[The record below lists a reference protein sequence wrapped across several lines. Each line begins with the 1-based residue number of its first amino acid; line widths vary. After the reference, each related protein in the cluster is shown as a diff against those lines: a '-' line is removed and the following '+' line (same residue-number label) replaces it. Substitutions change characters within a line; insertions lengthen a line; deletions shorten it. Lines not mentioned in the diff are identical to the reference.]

1 MKEPTLLEWLQAS
14 LYFLPH
20 VLFRLLALSFVFAFL
35 GYYSIIVLAII
46 ALAGLC
52 LALPE
57 VFKEWKDDGEDGIL
71 ALLSLVLSLLAP
83 IAADSSHRS
92 DRLIMKRTITSTTLC
107 LLATL
112 LLIRTG
118 PLLVEEDLLLHTNG
132 LCHLNFLNSTG
143 DNLIREQGHQEL
155 SGESD
160 ENNPLK
166 PNQSAPSI
174 YIMIE
179 ICYFSLDQ

>member
-1 MKEPTLLEWLQAS
+1 MEVTPSCKGCSEWWVRTIGDPGKKEPKLKEWLQVS

-57 VFKEWKDDGEDGIL
+57 VLKLKWSGNDEEDDRIL
-71 ALLSLVLSLLAP
+71 ALASLVLSLLAP
-83 IAADSSHRS
+83 ISFFSSLRCHRV
-92 DRLIMKRTITSTTLC
+92 IMKRTITSTTIC

-118 PLLVEEDLLLHTNG
+118 PL
-132 LCHLNFLNSTG
+132 
-143 DNLIREQGHQEL
+143 Q
-155 SGESD
+155 
-160 ENNPLK
+160 K
-166 PNQSAPSI
+166 
-174 YIMIE
+174 
-179 ICYFSLDQ
+179 

>member
-1 MKEPTLLEWLQAS
+1 MQAS
-14 LYFLPH
+14 VYFLPH

-57 VFKEWKDDGEDGIL
+57 VFKLKWNIDGKEDDGL
-71 ALLSLVLSLLAP
+71 TALLSLVLSLLAP
-83 IAADSSHRS
+83 ISLESSLRS
-92 DRLIMKRTITSTTLC
+92 NRLIMKRTITSTTIC

-143 DNLIREQGHQEL
+143 DSLEHLNNLIQ
-155 SGESD
+155 
-160 ENNPLK
+160 
-166 PNQSAPSI
+166 
-174 YIMIE
+174 
-179 ICYFSLDQ
+179 

>member
-1 MKEPTLLEWLQAS
+1 MGKRDEPALTEWLQVS

-52 LALPE
+52 LALP
-57 VFKEWKDDGEDGIL
+57 VVLKLKWKSDGVNDGLTAL
-71 ALLSLVLSLLAP
+71 ASLVLSLLAP
-83 IAADSSHRS
+83 IAADSFFRSHRV
-92 DRLIMKRTITSTTLC
+92 IMKRTITSTTLC
-107 LLATL
+107 LLVTL

-143 DNLIREQGHQEL
+143 D
-155 SGESD
+155 S
-160 ENNPLK
+160 
-166 PNQSAPSI
+166 
-174 YIMIE
+174 
-179 ICYFSLDQ
+179 FV

>member
-1 MKEPTLLEWLQAS
+1 MPAFKGCSDHWVRASKGEPALLEWLQAS
-14 LYFLPH
+14 LFFLPH

-57 VFKEWKDDGEDGIL
+57 VLKLKWKGDDSNEDDGIT
-71 ALLSLVLSLLAP
+71 ALFSLVLSLLAP
-83 IAADSSHRS
+83 ICASSSRRS
-92 DRLIMKRTITSTTLC
+92 NRVIMKRTITSTTIC
-107 LLATL
+107 LLVTL

-143 DNLIREQGHQEL
+143 DSKFE
-155 SGESD
+155 
-160 ENNPLK
+160 
-166 PNQSAPSI
+166 
-174 YIMIE
+174 
-179 ICYFSLDQ
+179 

>member
-1 MKEPTLLEWLQAS
+1 MPAFKGCSDHWVRASKGEPALLEWLQAS

-52 LALPE
+52 LASPE
-57 VFKEWKDDGEDGIL
+57 VFKLEWNSDGDDGIK

-83 IAADSSHRS
+83 ISFVSSRRS
-92 DRLIMKRTITSTTLC
+92 NRLIMKRTITSTTIC

-143 DNLIREQGHQEL
+143 DNLIREQLHKNKI
-155 SGESD
+155 SI
-160 ENNPLK
+160 K
-166 PNQSAPSI
+166 NQ
-174 YIMIE
+174 
-179 ICYFSLDQ
+179 D

>member
-1 MKEPTLLEWLQAS
+1 MRSTIPPGVGEKEPTLKEWLQAS

-57 VFKEWKDDGEDGIL
+57 VFKLKWKGDAGEDDGIN

-83 IAADSSHRS
+83 ISLGSIFCSNQPSNQNWQNTTFEVERS
-92 DRLIMKRTITSTTLC
+92 LGQVCKVSNCR
-107 LLATL
+107 
-112 LLIRTG
+112 
-118 PLLVEEDLLLHTNG
+118 
-132 LCHLNFLNSTG
+132 
-143 DNLIREQGHQEL
+143 
-155 SGESD
+155 
-160 ENNPLK
+160 
-166 PNQSAPSI
+166 
-174 YIMIE
+174 
-179 ICYFSLDQ
+179 